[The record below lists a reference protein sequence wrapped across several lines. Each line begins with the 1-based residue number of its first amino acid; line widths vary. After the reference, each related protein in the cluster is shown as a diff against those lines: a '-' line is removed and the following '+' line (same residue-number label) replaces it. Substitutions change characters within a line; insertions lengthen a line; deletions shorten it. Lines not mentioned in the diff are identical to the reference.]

1 MKKLMKLVVLLSALF
16 TISNA
21 YSAELPPSANI
32 TKAFA
37 DSAKRSILGEGGEFP
52 VKVDAGYEITN
63 IFGNL
68 NNIVF
73 EYNMPTDSQSV
84 SIVDITENIRLG
96 LNAQF
101 CNKQDVIEVLRAYDI
116 RFLFRFQFN
125 DDRNV
130 PATLSI
136 DEICKVQKKIG

>member
-1 MKKLMKLVVLLSALF
+1 MKKLMKLAVLLSALF

-136 DEICKVQKKIG
+136 DEICKEQK

>member
-1 MKKLMKLVVLLSALF
+1 MKKRINLAVLLSSFLM
-16 TISNA
+16 ISNA
-21 YSAELPPSANI
+21 YSAELPSSANI

-37 DSAKRSILGEGGEFP
+37 DSAKRSILGEGGKFP
-52 VKVDAGYEITN
+52 IKTEAGYEVTN
-63 IFGNL
+63 IFYNL
-68 NNIVF
+68 NNVVF
-73 EYNMPTDSQSV
+73 EYSMPTDSQSV
-84 SIVDITENIRLG
+84 SIVDITEGIRLG

-101 CNKQDVIEVLRAYDI
+101 CSKQDVVDVLRAYDI

-136 DEICKVQKKIG
+136 DEICEEPK

>member
-136 DEICKVQKKIG
+136 DEICKEQK

>member
-1 MKKLMKLVVLLSALF
+1 MKKLMKLVVLFSAF
-16 TISNA
+16 FMISSA
-21 YSAELPPSANI
+21 YSTDLPPSANI

-37 DSAKRSILGEGGEFP
+37 DSAKRSILSEGGEFP
-52 VKVDAGYEITN
+52 IKMDGGYEITN
-63 IFGNL
+63 IFSNP
-68 NNIVF
+68 NSIVF

-84 SIVDITENIRLG
+84 TIGDITEDIRLG

-101 CNKQDVIEVLRAYDI
+101 CNNQDVIKVLRAYDI
-116 RFLFRFQFN
+116 QFLFRFQFN

-136 DEICKVQKKIG
+136 DEICEEQK

>member
-1 MKKLMKLVVLLSALF
+1 MKLAVLLSALF

-136 DEICKVQKKIG
+136 DEICKEQK